1 MNINLFLLIIVVITA
16 LAFDFTNGFH
26 DTGNAMATSIA
37 SGALKPKAAVALSAV
52 LNLVGA
58 FMSTAVAATIAKG
71 LIEGNIVTLELVF
84 AGLVGGIVWNLLTWL
99 FGIPSSSSHAL
110 IGGIVGATIAAVG
123 AHGVIWKSIVSK
135 VIIPAVVAAIL
146 AVLVGA
152 IATWLVY
159 RITRGVPEKRSEA
172 GFRYGQWGSASLVSL
187 AHGTGDAQKTMGI
200 IFLALMSYG
209 AVSKNESMPP
219 FWVILCCAI
228 AMAMGTYLGG
238 WRIIR
243 TLGKGL
249 VEIKSPQGM
258 AAESSS
264 AAVILLSTHF
274 GYALSTTQV
283 CTGSVL
289 GSGLGKPGGEVR
301 WGVAGRMV
309 TAWLIT
315 LPAAGLVGAITYW
328 IVHLIGGY
336 PGAIIGF
343 SLLVAVSATIYIRSR
358 RVKVDHKNVNED
370 WEGSLTAGL
379 DGRREHAA
387 VRHKGSL
394 RRRHRE
400 RGERLMHHGFSDW
413 FNYQASLKILL
424 FSMLAG
430 AALPGLFAL
439 GLRLQAVGSGHVPA
453 ATAAHRSATR
463 CCWRLALLIY
473 ALVVAVILFALL
485 YISRDFIAH
494 HTRHA
499 LPGSQTHVASRA
511 CWSTRLPN
519 PLVEGAERE
528 RISQLSCLVVARR
541 ISGGHSAD
549 RHLRGAGPAD
559 PPAGQRRGQDRGPR
573 TDAAR
578 RVRRC
583 RHRCADQQAHR
594 RAAVGRGYRTGTC
607 PVGRQGL
614 AAR

>member
-1 MNINLFLLIIVVITA
+1 VNIDLFLLIIVVITA

-71 LIEGNIVTLELVF
+71 LIDGHIVTLELVF

-99 FGIPSSSSHAL
+99 LGIPSSSSHAL

-123 AHGVIWKSIVSK
+123 AHGVIWKGLVSH
-135 VIIPAVVAAIL
+135 VLIPAVVAAIL
-146 AVLVGA
+146 AVAVGA

-159 RITRGVPEKRSEA
+159 RITRGVPTDRTEA

-209 AVSKNESMPP
+209 SISKSATAPP
-219 FWVILCCAI
+219 LWVIVCCAL
-228 AMAMGTYLGG
+228 AMAAGTYLGG

-301 WGVAGRMV
+301 WGVAGRMG
-309 TAWLIT
+309 TAWLVT
-315 LPAAGLVGAITYW
+315 LPLAGLVGAITYW

-343 SLLVAVSATIYIRSR
+343 SLLVAVSAAIYIRSR
-358 RVKVDHKNVNED
+358 RVKVDAKNVNAE

-379 DGRREHAA
+379 EGEDHHPPSDTGPKVGDDA
-387 VRHKGSL
+387 VS
-394 RRRHRE
+394 
-400 RGERLMHHGFSDW
+400 
-413 FNYQASLKILL
+413 
-424 FSMLAG
+424 AG
-430 AALPGLFAL
+430 
-439 GLRLQAVGSGHVPA
+439 
-453 ATAAHRSATR
+453 
-463 CCWRLALLIY
+463 
-473 ALVVAVILFALL
+473 
-485 YISRDFIAH
+485 
-494 HTRHA
+494 
-499 LPGSQTHVASRA
+499 
-511 CWSTRLPN
+511 N
-519 PLVEGAERE
+519 P
-528 RISQLSCLVVARR
+528 S
-541 ISGGHSAD
+541 
-549 RHLRGAGPAD
+549 
-559 PPAGQRRGQDRGPR
+559 
-573 TDAAR
+573 
-578 RVRRC
+578 
-583 RHRCADQQAHR
+583 
-594 RAAVGRGYRTGTC
+594 
-607 PVGRQGL
+607 
-614 AAR
+614 

>member
-1 MNINLFLLIIVVITA
+1 MNIDLFLLIIVVITA

-37 SGALKPKAAVALSAV
+37 SGALAPKAAVALSAV

-71 LIEGNIVTLELVF
+71 LIDGHIVTLELVF

-99 FGIPSSSSHAL
+99 LGIPSSSSHAL
-110 IGGIVGATIAAVG
+110 IGGIVGATLAAVG
-123 AHGVIWKSIVSK
+123 AHGVIWKGLVSK
-135 VIIPAVVAAIL
+135 VLIPAVVAAIL
-146 AVLVGA
+146 AIVVGA

-159 RITRGVPEKRSEA
+159 RITRGIPTKRTEA

-200 IFLALMSYG
+200 IFLGLMSYG
-209 AVSKNESMPP
+209 AVSKTESAPP
-219 FWVILCCAI
+219 LWVIVCCAL
-228 AMAMGTYLGG
+228 AMAAGTYLGG

-309 TAWLIT
+309 VAWLIT
-315 LPAAGLVGAITYW
+315 LPSAGLVGAITYW
-328 IVHLIGGY
+328 IVHVIGGY

-343 SLLVAVSATIYIRSR
+343 GLLVAVSTVIYIRSR
-358 RVKVDHKNVNED
+358 RVKVDHKNVNAE

-379 DGRREHAA
+379 EGSDEHPPSDTGPKVGTGASA
-387 VRHKGSL
+387 RSGSDDDTV
-394 RRRHRE
+394 
-400 RGERLMHHGFSDW
+400 S
-413 FNYQASLKILL
+413 
-424 FSMLAG
+424 AG
-430 AALPGLFAL
+430 SP
-439 GLRLQAVGSGHVPA
+439 S
-453 ATAAHRSATR
+453 
-463 CCWRLALLIY
+463 
-473 ALVVAVILFALL
+473 
-485 YISRDFIAH
+485 
-494 HTRHA
+494 
-499 LPGSQTHVASRA
+499 
-511 CWSTRLPN
+511 
-519 PLVEGAERE
+519 
-528 RISQLSCLVVARR
+528 
-541 ISGGHSAD
+541 
-549 RHLRGAGPAD
+549 
-559 PPAGQRRGQDRGPR
+559 
-573 TDAAR
+573 
-578 RVRRC
+578 
-583 RHRCADQQAHR
+583 
-594 RAAVGRGYRTGTC
+594 
-607 PVGRQGL
+607 
-614 AAR
+614 

>member
-1 MNINLFLLIIVVITA
+1 MNIELFLLSIVVVTA

-71 LIEGNIVTLELVF
+71 LIDGHIVSLELVF

-99 FGIPSSSSHAL
+99 LGIPSSSSHAL

-123 AHGVIWKSIVSK
+123 GHGVIWKGLVSK
-135 VIIPAVVAAIL
+135 VLIPAVVAAIL
-146 AVLVGA
+146 AILVGA

-159 RITRGVPEKRSEA
+159 RITRGISEERTEA

-187 AHGTGDAQKTMGI
+187 AHGTGDAQKTMGV

-209 AVSKNESMPP
+209 SVSKSDATPPLWVIVACAVS
-219 FWVILCCAI
+219 
-228 AMAMGTYLGG
+228 MALGTYLGG

-264 AAVILLSTHF
+264 AAVILMSTHF

-309 TAWLIT
+309 VAWLVT
-315 LPAAGLVGAITYW
+315 LPLAGLVGAITYW

-336 PGAIIGF
+336 PGAITGF
-343 SLLVAVSATIYIRSR
+343 GLLVVVATAIYIQSR
-358 RVKVDHKNVNED
+358 KVKVDHNNVNSE

-379 DGRREHAA
+379 DEP
-387 VRHKGSL
+387 
-394 RRRHRE
+394 
-400 RGERLMHHGFSDW
+400 
-413 FNYQASLKILL
+413 
-424 FSMLAG
+424 G
-430 AALPGLFAL
+430 A
-439 GLRLQAVGSGHVPA
+439 
-453 ATAAHRSATR
+453 
-463 CCWRLALLIY
+463 
-473 ALVVAVILFALL
+473 
-485 YISRDFIAH
+485 
-494 HTRHA
+494 
-499 LPGSQTHVASRA
+499 QTS
-511 CWSTRLPN
+511 
-519 PLVEGAERE
+519 
-528 RISQLSCLVVARR
+528 
-541 ISGGHSAD
+541 SAD
-549 RHLRGAGPAD
+549 KLTAGSAS
-559 PPAGQRRGQDRGPR
+559 
-573 TDAAR
+573 
-578 RVRRC
+578 
-583 RHRCADQQAHR
+583 
-594 RAAVGRGYRTGTC
+594 
-607 PVGRQGL
+607 
-614 AAR
+614 